1 MLAPDEIGINAE
13 VERLANLMLHDGIPA
28 DEQDRGKLE
37 PYARQVRLDA
47 CNISE
52 SDENRDEKAMNV
64 VYEALLYRK
73 MKASD
78 EGSGG
83 RGRDTSILDQGSEFG
98 AGFS

>member
-1 MLAPDEIGINAE
+1 MPADETKINAE

-28 DEQDRGKLE
+28 DEQDYGKLE

-47 CNISE
+47 CSISE
-52 SDENRDEKAMNV
+52 SDENRYEKAMNV

-73 MKASD
+73 MKDSD
-78 EGSGG
+78 DESGSS
-83 RGRDTSILDQGSEFG
+83 RGRDTSILDRGSEFG

>member
-1 MLAPDEIGINAE
+1 MPADETKINAE

-28 DEQDRGKLE
+28 DEQDPGKLE

-52 SDENRDEKAMNV
+52 SDEHRDEKAMNV

-73 MKASD
+73 MKDSD
-78 EGSGG
+78 EGGG
-83 RGRDTSILDQGSEFG
+83 RGRNTSILDQGSEFG

>member
-1 MLAPDEIGINAE
+1 MARDEIGINAE

-28 DEQDRGKLE
+28 DEQDSGKLE

-47 CNISE
+47 CDISE

-73 MKASD
+73 MKDSD
-78 EGSGG
+78 DESGGG
-83 RGRDTSILDQGSEFG
+83 RGRGTSILDQGSEFG

>member
-1 MLAPDEIGINAE
+1 VPVPDEIGINAE

-52 SDENRDEKAMNV
+52 SDENRDEKAMSV

-73 MKASD
+73 MKDSD
-78 EGSGG
+78 ESHGS
-83 RGRDTSILDQGSEFG
+83 RGRNASILDQGSEFG

>member
-1 MLAPDEIGINAE
+1 MTVPGEIGINAE

-28 DEQDRGKLE
+28 DEQDYGKLE

-47 CNISE
+47 CGISE
-52 SDENRDEKAMNV
+52 SDENRDEKTMNV

-73 MKASD
+73 MKDSD
-78 EGSGG
+78 GSGG
-83 RGRDTSILDQGSEFG
+83 SRGRSTSILDQGSEFG